1 MKHRE
6 ILGVWLAL
14 VILAGVASLA
24 YARIDAAVET
34 LGWVEHTGQVLQQIA
49 EVTATYSRAV
59 SARRAFVVG
68 GDASQLADVP
78 ELDARTARAVAEA
91 RERVGDSPDQL
102 RRLDRLEQLL
112 DLRLSTL
119 DGLVARRKVEGAAV
133 ETAEGLALGTS
144 IRTVREE
151 MEKEENR
158 LLAERDARTRRDMRV
173 TKIAEVAG
181 TASSFVILLLAFGR
195 LRREIVRR
203 RESEHAL
210 RSSEKF
216 LDSIVENLPNMLF
229 VKESNAL
236 RFDRINRAGEA
247 LLGIDRAA
255 LIGKND
261 FDFFPKEQAEFF
273 QARDRETLSN
283 GVVVDIPEEP
293 IQGKSGELWL
303 HTKKVPILGEDGEPR
318 FLLGISEDITERRK
332 ATAAIKAARD
342 ASEAANK
349 ELEAFSYAVAH
360 DLRAPLRGIDG
371 FAHALEEDCSGQL
384 GPEGL
389 EHLRRIRAASARMA
403 ELIDGL
409 LRLSR
414 VARGEIGRA
423 PVDLTRMVRQI
434 GARLKEAHPERPVDL
449 VVDEGLVAEGDSHL
463 LGAAL
468 ENLLT
473 NAWKFTGK
481 CADPRVEVHKRLED
495 GRPVFFV
502 RDNGA
507 GFEQAYAHKLFG
519 AFQRLHATK
528 DFDGTGIGLATVH
541 RIVERHGGRIWAE
554 GEVGRGA
561 TFYFTL

>member
-1 MKHRE
+1 MKQRDVF
-6 ILGVWLAL
+6 GVWLAL

-49 EVTATYSRAV
+49 EVTAAYSRSV

-78 ELDARTARAVAEA
+78 ELDARTAHAVAEV
-91 RERVGDSPDQL
+91 RERIGDSPAQL

-119 DGLVARRKVEGAAV
+119 DDLVAQRKVGGTAV

-158 LLAERDARTRRDMRV
+158 LLAERDARTRHDMRM

-181 TASSFVILLLAFGR
+181 TASSLVILLLAFGR
-195 LRREIVRR
+195 LRREIGRR
-203 RESEHAL
+203 RESEQAL
-210 RSSEKF
+210 RSSERF
-216 LDSIVENLPNMLF
+216 LDSIVENLPNMVF
-229 VKESNAL
+229 VKESTAL

-255 LIGKND
+255 LVGKND

-360 DLRAPLRGIDG
+360 DLRAPLRAIDG
-371 FAHALEEDCSGQL
+371 FAHAIEEDCSGQL
-384 GPEGL
+384 DAAGL
-389 EHLRRIRAASARMA
+389 DHLRRIRTASARMG

-434 GARLKEAHPERPVDL
+434 GARLKEAHPERSVDL

-481 CADPRVEVHKRLED
+481 CADPRIEVHKKMEG
-495 GRPVFFV
+495 GRPVFLV

-528 DFDGTGIGLATVH
+528 DFEGTGIGLATVH